1 MLIIAFVCKGIQIIP
16 SDKVIG
22 LFLLFY
28 SLHADGVMTLLM
40 TPVKEISFDLA
51 LELIAQTG
59 TEQALFTNTGLDEST
74 ELLTAELSTEG
85 CGRHVWEKNLQHRQD
100 CQ

>member
-59 TEQALFTNTGLDEST
+59 TEQALFTNTGLDDFFFVLFLVKVSLL
-74 ELLTAELSTEG
+74 LLTYLKSV
-85 CGRHVWEKNLQHRQD
+85 C
-100 CQ
+100 